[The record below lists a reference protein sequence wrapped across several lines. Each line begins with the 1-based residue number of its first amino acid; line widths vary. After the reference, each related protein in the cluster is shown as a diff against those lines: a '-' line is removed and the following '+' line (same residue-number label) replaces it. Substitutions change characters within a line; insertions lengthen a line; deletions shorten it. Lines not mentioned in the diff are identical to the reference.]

1 MERMTNGLTAGNGHV
16 VALLDRYRTGELSDE
31 ERRHVET
38 HLEVCGDCMAALADL
53 AAFASTVE
61 KGYEAERALAAESEP
76 DWARVRQEIV
86 ARTSAKRAQSRRG
99 WLTQHVP
106 QTAAAV
112 VAVLAVVIVVQQ
124 GVRGPEDVSQALR
137 PTESS
142 ERGEVDGPETPPPVS
157 EPRSSEVDALGALE
171 SETETLERSYDESIL
186 GDVDNMRRGAR
197 NEELDRDARL
207 AAPVDRARELKE
219 EPAVITGGRA
229 ADPNAVRQGQEERF
243 EDAGRADDLRE
254 NQIAADRE
262 IPAVGE
268 VEHAAEPKRAVFRD
282 QVGQE
287 KPDAEAALLPD
298 EEEVSKDGYYKQKR
312 AAGED
317 GKVAE
322 GEAAAVADQLEAQI
336 EADPEVEPLSRFEM
350 RARYAISESDTLAAN
365 AALEFWNDSL
375 GAGADLE
382 PADRERA
389 QALADSLASLL
400 ARRP

>member
-1 MERMTNGLTAGNGHV
+1 MTNGSTAGNGHV

-61 KGYEAERALAAESEP
+61 KGYEAERALAAESDP

-86 ARTSAKRAQSRRG
+86 ARTSAKKARRS
-99 WLTQHVP
+99 WLAQHVP

-142 ERGEVDGPETPPPVS
+142 ERGEVDGPKTGPPVS
-157 EPRSSEVDALGALE
+157 EPRSSELDALGALE
-171 SETETLERSYDESIL
+171 SETETLERSYDESEL
-186 GDVDNMRRGAR
+186 RDVDNMRRGAR

-207 AAPVDRARELKE
+207 AAPGDRARELEE

-229 ADPNAVRQGQEERF
+229 ADPNVVRQGQQEGFDEA
-243 EDAGRADDLRE
+243 DRADDLRE

-262 IPAVGE
+262 VPAVGE
-268 VEHAAEPKRAVFRD
+268 VEHAAEPKRGVFRD

-287 KPDAEAALLPD
+287 KPDAAAPPLPD
-298 EEEVSKDGYYKQKR
+298 EEEVSKDGYYKQRR

-322 GEAAAVADQLEAQI
+322 GEAAAVADKLEAQI
-336 EADPEVEPLSRFEM
+336 EVDPEAEPLSRFEM
-350 RARYAISESDTLAAN
+350 RARYAIAESDTLVAN

-400 ARRP
+400 AARP

>member
-1 MERMTNGLTAGNGHV
+1 MTNGSTAGNGHV

-31 ERRHVET
+31 ERRHVEA
-38 HLEVCGDCMAALADL
+38 HLEVCRDCMAALADL

-99 WLTQHVP
+99 WLAHHVP

-137 PTESS
+137 PTEAS
-142 ERGEVDGPETPPPVS
+142 ERGEVDGPET
-157 EPRSSEVDALGALE
+157 
-171 SETETLERSYDESIL
+171 LERSDDESEL
-186 GDVDNMRRGAR
+186 RDLDNMRRGAR
-197 NEELDRDARL
+197 NEQLDRNARL
-207 AAPVDRARELKE
+207 AAPDDRARELEE
-219 EPAVITGGRA
+219 EPAGITGGRA
-229 ADPNAVRQGQEERF
+229 ADPNAVRPGQREGLDEANRV
-243 EDAGRADDLRE
+243 DDLRE

-262 IPAVGE
+262 MPAVGE

-287 KPDAEAALLPD
+287 KPDA
-298 EEEVSKDGYYKQKR
+298 
-312 AAGED
+312 GED

-322 GEAAAVADQLEAQI
+322 GEAAAVADKLEAQI
-336 EADPEVEPLSRFEM
+336 GVAAEAEPLSRFEM
-350 RARYAISESDTLAAN
+350 RARYAIAESDTLAAN

-375 GAGADLE
+375 GGGDDLE

>member
-1 MERMTNGLTAGNGHV
+1 MTNGSTAGNGHV

-86 ARTSAKRAQSRRG
+86 ARTSAKHAKSRRG
-99 WLTQHVP
+99 WLAHHVP

-124 GVRGPEDVSQALR
+124 GVRGPEDVSQVLR

-142 ERGEVDGPETPPPVS
+142 ERGEVDGPKALPPAS
-157 EPRSSEVDALGALE
+157 EPRSSEVDALGALK
-171 SETETLERSYDESIL
+171 SETETLDEAYDESEL
-186 GDVDNMRRGAR
+186 RDLDNLRRGVR

-207 AAPVDRARELKE
+207 AAPDDRAGELE
-219 EPAVITGGRA
+219 EDPAVITGGRA
-229 ADPNAVRQGQEERF
+229 ADPNAVRQGQEEAF
-243 EDAGRADDLRE
+243 GEAGRADDLRE

-268 VEHAAEPKRAVFRD
+268 VEHAAEPKRGVFRD
-282 QVGQE
+282 QVGEE
-287 KPDAEAALLPD
+287 KPDAAAPPLPD
-298 EEEVSKDGYYKQKR
+298 EEEVSKDGYYQQKR

-322 GEAAAVADQLEAQI
+322 GEAAAVADKLEAQI
-336 EADPEVEPLSRFEM
+336 EVDPEAEPLSRFEM
-350 RARYAISESDTLAAN
+350 RARYAIAERDTLVAN

-375 GAGADLE
+375 GGGDDLE

-400 ARRP
+400 AGRP

>member
-1 MERMTNGLTAGNGHV
+1 MTNGSTAGNGHV
-16 VALLDRYRTGELSDE
+16 VALLDQYRTGELSDE
-31 ERRHVET
+31 QRRHVAA
-38 HLEVCGDCMAALADL
+38 HLEACGDCMAALADL

-61 KGYEAERALAAESEP
+61 KGYEAERAMVTEREP
-76 DWARVRQEIV
+76 DWARVRQEII
-86 ARTSAKRAQSRRG
+86 ARTSAKHARRRSG
-99 WLTQHVP
+99 WLAQHVP

-124 GVRGPEDVSQALR
+124 GVRGPEDVSRALR

-142 ERGEVDGPETPPPVS
+142 ERAEVDGPETAPPTS
-157 EPRSSEVDALGALE
+157 ERRSSEVDALGALE
-171 SETETLERSYDESIL
+171 SETETLERSYDESQL
-186 GDVDNMRRGAR
+186 RDLDNMRRGAR

-207 AAPVDRARELKE
+207 APVDRARELEE

-229 ADPNAVRQGQEERF
+229 ADRNAVRQGQQEGFDE
-243 EDAGRADDLRE
+243 ANRADDLRE
-254 NQIAADRE
+254 NKIAADRE

-287 KPDAEAALLPD
+287 KPDAEAPPLPD
-298 EEEVSKDGYYKQKR
+298 EEEVSKDGYYRQKR

-322 GEAAAVADQLEAQI
+322 GEAAAVADKLEARAQI
-336 EADPEVEPLSRFEM
+336 EGDAEAQPLSRFEM
-350 RARYAISESDTLAAN
+350 RARYAITKNDTLAAN
-365 AALEFWNDSL
+365 AALEFWHDSL
-375 GAGADLE
+375 GAGGDLE

>member
-1 MERMTNGLTAGNGHV
+1 MTNGSTADNGHV

-38 HLEVCGDCMAALADL
+38 HLEVCGGCMAALADL

-61 KGYEAERALAAESEP
+61 KGYEAERALGAESEP

-86 ARTSAKRAQSRRG
+86 ARTSAKKAKRG
-99 WLTQHVP
+99 WLAQHVP

-142 ERGEVDGPETPPPVS
+142 ERGEVDGPETVPPAS
-157 EPRSSEVDALGALE
+157 EPRSSEVDALGALK
-171 SETETLERSYDESIL
+171 SETETLERSYDESEL
-186 GDVDNMRRGAR
+186 RDVDNMRRGAR

-207 AAPVDRARELKE
+207 AAPVDRARELEE
-219 EPAVITGGRA
+219 EPAAIIGGRA
-229 ADPNAVRQGQEERF
+229 ADPNAVRQGQEEKF

-282 QVGQE
+282 EIGQE
-287 KPDAEAALLPD
+287 KPDAAAPPLPD

-322 GEAAAVADQLEAQI
+322 GEAAAVADKLEAQI
-336 EADPEVEPLSRFEM
+336 EVDPEVEPLSRFEM
-350 RARYAISESDTLAAN
+350 RARYAITESDTLAAN

-375 GAGADLE
+375 AAGADLE

-389 QALADSLASLL
+389 QALADSVASLL

>member
-1 MERMTNGLTAGNGHV
+1 MTNGSTTGNGHV
-16 VALLDRYRTGELSDE
+16 VALLDQYRTGELSDE
-31 ERRHVET
+31 QRRHVET

-61 KGYEAERALAAESEP
+61 KGYQAERALAAESEP

-86 ARTSAKRAQSRRG
+86 AQTSAKHAQSRRG
-99 WLTQHVP
+99 WLSRHVP

-124 GVRGPEDVSQALR
+124 GVRGPDDVSQALR

-142 ERGEVDGPETPPPVS
+142 ERAAVDGPETEPAAS
-157 EPRSSEVDALGALE
+157 ESRSSEVDALGALE
-171 SETETLERSYDESIL
+171 SETENLERSYDESEL
-186 GDVDNMRRGAR
+186 RDLDNMRRGAR

-207 AAPVDRARELKE
+207 AVPQGGEREDQ
-219 EPAVITGGRA
+219 PAVITGERA
-229 ADPNAVRQGQEERF
+229 ADPNAVREGQEEAL
-243 EDAGRADDLRE
+243 EEAARADDFRE

-262 IPAVGE
+262 IPAVGG

-282 QVGQE
+282 QAAQE
-287 KPDAEAALLPD
+287 KPDAAAPPRPD
-298 EEEVSKDGYYKQKR
+298 EEKALEDGYYKQKR

-322 GEAAAVADQLEAQI
+322 GEAAAVADKLEAQI
-336 EADPEVEPLSRFEM
+336 EADPQARPLSRFEM
-350 RARYAISESDTLAAN
+350 RARYAIAERDTLAAN

-375 GAGADLE
+375 GAGNDLE
-382 PADRERA
+382 PTDRERA

-400 ARRP
+400 AGRP

>member
-1 MERMTNGLTAGNGHV
+1 MTNGSTAGNGHV

-31 ERRHVET
+31 ERRHVEA

-99 WLTQHVP
+99 WLAHHVP

-137 PTESS
+137 PTEAS
-142 ERGEVDGPETPPPVS
+142 ERGEVDGPETLPPAS
-157 EPRSSEVDALGALE
+157 EPRSSEVDALGALK
-171 SETETLERSYDESIL
+171 SETETLERSDDESEL
-186 GDVDNMRRGAR
+186 RDLDNMRRGAR

-207 AAPVDRARELKE
+207 AAPDDRARELDE
-219 EPAVITGGRA
+219 EPPGITGGRA
-229 ADPNAVRQGQEERF
+229 ADPNAVRPGQREGLDE
-243 EDAGRADDLRE
+243 ANRADDLRE

-262 IPAVGE
+262 MPAVGE

-287 KPDAEAALLPD
+287 KPDAAAQPQPD

-312 AAGED
+312 AAGD
-317 GKVAE
+317 
-322 GEAAAVADQLEAQI
+322 AAAVADKLEAQI
-336 EADPEVEPLSRFEM
+336 DVAAEAEPLSRFEM
-350 RARYAISESDTLAAN
+350 RARYAIAESDTLAAN

-375 GAGADLE
+375 GGGDDLE